1 MNERGIVAS
10 FIAVAIVTFFC
21 GLVTLLAFH
30 NIPQANQRFIDG
42 ALGGL
47 VVQFANI
54 VGYYFGSSRDA
65 AKSAERLAAV
75 TPASPPPSVADA
87 TADPEKKS

>member
-10 FIAVAIVTFFC
+10 FIAITIVAFFC

-30 NIPQANQRFIDG
+30 NIPAENQRFIDG

-65 AKSAERLAAV
+65 AKNAERLAAT
-75 TPASPPPSVADA
+75 TPAAPSPTVAQA
-87 TADPEKKS
+87 TAEPEKKP